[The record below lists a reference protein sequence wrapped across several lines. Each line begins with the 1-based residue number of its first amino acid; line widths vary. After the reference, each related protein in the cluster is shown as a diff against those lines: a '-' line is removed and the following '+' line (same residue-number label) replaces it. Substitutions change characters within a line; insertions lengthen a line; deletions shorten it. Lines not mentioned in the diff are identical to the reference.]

1 MAATS
6 RIRICPSLLAAD
18 MSAMATDAQR
28 VLAAGADWLHLDVM
42 DGHFVPNL
50 TFGAPIVKCLRK
62 HTPAA
67 FFDCHLMVSKPAQ
80 WVSDFAAAGANMYT
94 FHIEAAIAA
103 GDDVPKLC
111 QAIRDAGMKVGMA
124 VKPGTPVEALT
135 PYLSLIDLALVMTVE
150 PGFGGQ
156 SFMPGMLPKVAAL
169 RSQRPDLDIQV
180 DGGLSAAN
188 IDLAAAAGANVIV
201 AGSATFKGSH
211 PALPIGEMRA
221 KAVGAFFSPAAAPA
235 APAAAPAGNGAAAL
249 SPQDALKREVGYR
262 SIDEHVRSGMVV
274 GLGTGSTAF
283 FMVERLGAKLA
294 HGELQG
300 IVGIPTS
307 NRTAEQ
313 VREVVGWG
321 VRVAGVGVVG
331 ELARVRC
338 LKVCVIR
345 RKAARREVLM
355 WRPPPPMKTLQGGD
369 TVGDGERLGEQEH
382 EAHRRKG
389 REMCLLFDCSMG

>member
-1 MAATS
+1 MASAA
-6 RIRICPSLLAAD
+6 RIRICPSLLASD

-50 TFGAPIVKCLRK
+50 TFGAPVVKCLRK

-80 WVSDFAAAGANMYT
+80 WVSDFGAAGADMYT
-94 FHIEAAIAA
+94 FHIEAAVAA

-124 VKPGTPVEALT
+124 VKPGTPVEAMS
-135 PYLSLIDLALVMTVE
+135 PYLSLIDMALVMTVE

-156 SFMPGMLPKVAAL
+156 SFMPDMMAKVSAL

-188 IDLAAAAGANVIV
+188 IDIAASAGANIIV
-201 AGSATFKGSH
+201 AGSATFAGSD
-211 PALPIGEMRA
+211 PAIPIGEMRA
-221 KAVGAFFSPAAAPA
+221 KAVSAFGAPAVAPA
-235 APAAAPAGNGAAAL
+235 APAAVSSGSVAAAL

-262 SIDEHVRSGMVV
+262 SIDDHVRSGMVV
-274 GLGTGSTAF
+274 GLGTGSTAY

-294 HGELQG
+294 SGELEG

-313 VREVVGWG
+313 V
-321 VRVAGVGVVG
+321 
-331 ELARVRC
+331 C
-338 LKVCVIR
+338 
-345 RKAARREVLM
+345 
-355 WRPPPPMKTLQGGD
+355 GGGG
-369 TVGDGERLGEQEH
+369 VGDG
-382 EAHRRKG
+382 G
-389 REMCLLFDCSMG
+389 REG